1 VICSGCRG
9 FTNAMVI
16 CSQSRGFTDDMVIC
30 SVFRGFTDNMVIC
43 SQSVEGLQNE
53 LDMLYKYVKK
63 MEIFCKYKKK

>member
-1 VICSGCRG
+1 MCRG
-9 FTNAMVI
+9 FTDDMVI

-53 LDMLYKYVKK
+53 L
-63 MEIFCKYKKK
+63 EIFCKYKKK